1 MKKQVLMMAAL
12 ATVTVAAVNAQ
23 TRIGATDDLDQDYL
37 PAELT
42 SNGVALLSDYNYY
55 NDDVIIFYD
64 NNLTATEM
72 QCPERIM
79 WFRYFNLDNP
89 VDAYVNSQGLLFS
102 QVLFNNDAEF
112 EYIRYTATNERTES
126 NEWETYTIA
135 DITKLEAV
143 TMSGTVLFT
152 IEAPENT
159 NFGDVTIW
167 SDEENEVVGEIKVL
181 RWGGAFYLVVHEYN
195 TVNEEG
201 KYAFYRINQQTQSIA
216 RVEGSLPI
224 SVFPSVANRSQT
236 ITVELAEDNNAT
248 EVQVVNNVGQVVKSI
263 AVQPGQR
270 EVQLRAADLGSG
282 MHIIGARS
290 RKGQGA
296 CKIIVK

>member
-1 MKKQVLMMAAL
+1 MMAAL

-23 TRIGATDDLDQDYL
+23 TRIGATDDIDQNYL

-42 SNGVALLSDYNYY
+42 SNGVALLSDYNY

-72 QCPERIM
+72 QRPERGM
-79 WFRYFNLDNP
+79 RFRYFNLDNP
-89 VDAYVNSQGLLFS
+89 VDAYVNSQDLLFS
-102 QVLFNNDAEF
+102 QALFNNDAEF

-126 NEWETYTIA
+126 DEWGTYTIA

-159 NFGDVTIW
+159 NFGYVRIW
-167 SDEENEVVGEIKVL
+167 SDEENEAEGINVL

>member
-1 MKKQVLMMAAL
+1 MMAAL

-23 TRIGATDDLDQDYL
+23 TRIGATDDLVQDYL

-42 SNGVALLSDYNYY
+42 SNGVALLSDYNY

-72 QCPERIM
+72 QCPERGM

-89 VDAYVNSQGLLFS
+89 VDVYVNSQAVLFS
-102 QVLFNNDAEF
+102 QALFNNDAEF

-159 NFGDVTIW
+159 NFGYVR
-167 SDEENEVVGEIKVL
+167 ENEAGRVINVL